1 MKHLKVSEKLCVC
14 VFLGGTPPKW
24 VGFPHGFLSN
34 HKQHKFAHKKTGP
47 YVAVFA
53 VSPQSPALERADPL
67 PRHGGELSGCF
78 VAQGRN
84 LIASRRSGRSPHSK
98 KNGVSQTR
106 NRFICF
112 WMSQQMVR
120 LPCLPHH
127 CTITHISKEGLGP
140 NGSRQLNILEDPH
153 EGLLSTSFDPRNCSC
168 LDMGFLKIRVP
179 VTWLVYLW
187 FRLKH
192 QLF

>member
-1 MKHLKVSEKLCVC
+1 M
-14 VFLGGTPPKW
+14 G
-24 VGFPHGFLSN
+24 GFPSWFPFKLQTTQIRSQ
-34 HKQHKFAHKKTGP
+34 KDSP

-84 LIASRRSGRSPHSK
+84 LIASRRSRRSPHSK
-98 KNGVSQTR
+98 KSGVSQTR

-127 CTITHISKEGLGP
+127 CTITHISEEGLGP

-153 EGLLSTSFDPRNCSC
+153 EGLLSTSFDPRKCSC